1 MAIPRKSEIRLQSD
15 PLLSNWQLPIIS
27 KHNSRELALSRSFSL
42 VLLLG
47 LAFLIPFS
55 SPCPTILSRGPTLSI
70 LASPVP
76 PDFELRASPSNA
88 TLPLDSIAN
97 VTIQVHAV
105 GGFNRPVVLE
115 LTQPISSDYGPSCP
129 DLDQPKTVTPSPNAT
144 WTFRCTSGD
153 NVVSYTLYL
162 KGTANTPTGRLIHT
176 VEVTLNFTPTNTSS
190 SLPSTDP
197 FQFSIPPTYAIIGA
211 LVISLIALTSY
222 FRKKHSI
229 AARTHC

>member
-1 MAIPRKSEIRLQSD
+1 MSGSVFLLFLLAIVFFIPLSSAHPTTPSGD
-15 PLLSNWQLPIIS
+15 PT
-27 KHNSRELALSRSFSL
+27 R
-42 VLLLG
+42 
-47 LAFLIPFS
+47 
-55 SPCPTILSRGPTLSI
+55 SI
-70 LASPVP
+70 LAPPAP
-76 PDFELRASPSNA
+76 PDFELRAAPSNA
-88 TLPLDSIAN
+88 TLPLDRIAN

-105 GGFNRPVVLE
+105 GGFNGPVVLE

-129 DLDQPKTVTPSPNAT
+129 DLDQPKTVTPNPNAT
-144 WTFRCTSGD
+144 WTFSCTSGD

-162 KGTANTPTGRLIHT
+162 KGTATTSFGRLIHT
-176 VEVTLNFTPTNTSS
+176 VQVTLNFTPTNTSS

-197 FQFSIPPTYAIIGA
+197 LQFSIPPTYAITGA